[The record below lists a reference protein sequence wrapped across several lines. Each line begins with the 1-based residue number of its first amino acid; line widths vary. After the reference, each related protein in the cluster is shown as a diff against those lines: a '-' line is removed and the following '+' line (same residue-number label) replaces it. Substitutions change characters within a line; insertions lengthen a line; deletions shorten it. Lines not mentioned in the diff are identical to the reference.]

1 MSIHLERPLITEI
14 QVRMDCN
21 GCVQK
26 IRRALQT
33 LQGIYDVYIDFPNQ
47 KVTVVGWVD
56 PDQLMKAIKKAGKR
70 ATLCSHVRDEETARA
85 DPAAASSS
93 DPATVTEE
101 TADANAQAVTEQTA
115 GDQPPPP
122 PEEQPA
128 AEAPAAPA
136 EAPPPENADQPA
148 PADPAPENP
157 TPDPVVIPHDHP
169 IHGFLIRNGLD
180 GYQVAQ
186 EHMMRDADYRYA
198 NEYYARSYNAP
209 EYNDPQRR
217 YNRRYMGGTGEQYY
231 YNNGVP
237 RQNAADGNRFTSIF
251 SDENPNACSIS

>member
-33 LQGIYDVYIDFPNQ
+33 LQGIYDVYIDFPQQ

-56 PDQLMKAIKKAGKR
+56 PDLIMKAIKKAGKR
-70 ATLCSHVRDEETARA
+70 AKLCSHVRDEETADRA

-93 DPATVTEE
+93 DPTTVTEQPADQTTE
-101 TADANAQAVTEQTA
+101 TVTEQNA
-115 GDQPPPP
+115 GDQPPPA
-122 PEEQPA
+122 PENEPA
-128 AEAPAAPA
+128 AEAPAD
-136 EAPPPENADQPA
+136 APPPENADQPA
-148 PADPAPENP
+148 PTDPAPENP
-157 TPDPVVIPHDHP
+157 TPDPVPIPHDHP
-169 IHGFLIRNGLD
+169 IYGFLSRNGLD

-186 EHMMRDADYRYA
+186 EHMREADYHYA
-198 NEYYARSYNAP
+198 NEYYTRPYNVP
-209 EYNDPQRR
+209 EYADTQRR
-217 YNRRYMGGTGEQYY
+217 YNRRYMGGEQYY

-237 RQNAADGNRFTSIF
+237 RQTAADGTRFTSMF
-251 SDENPNACSIS
+251 SDENPNACSIT

>member
-33 LQGIYDVYIDFPNQ
+33 LQGIYDVYIDFPQQ

-56 PDQLMKAIKKAGKR
+56 PDLLMKAIKKAGKR
-70 ATLCSHVRDEETARA
+70 AKLCSHVRDEETAERA

-93 DPATVTEE
+93 APTTVTEQPANPATE
-101 TADANAQAVTEQTA
+101 TVTEQTA

-122 PEEQPA
+122 PAEQPP
-128 AEAPAAPA
+128 AEAAPAAAPA
-136 EAPPPENADQPA
+136 DAPPPENADQPA
-148 PADPAPENP
+148 APAEPAPENP
-157 TPDPVVIPHDHP
+157 TPEPLPVPLDHA
-169 IHGFLIRNGLD
+169 ILIRNGLD

-186 EHMMRDADYRYA
+186 EHLRDADYRYA
-198 NEYYARSYNAP
+198 NEYYPRSYNVP
-209 EYNDPQRR
+209 EYADAQRR
-217 YNRRYMGGTGEQYY
+217 YNRRYMGGEQYY
-231 YNNGVP
+231 YTNGVP
-237 RQNAADGNRFTSIF
+237 VRQNAADGNRFTSLF
-251 SDENPNACSIS
+251 SDENPNACSIT

>member
-33 LQGIYDVYIDFPNQ
+33 LQGIYDVYIDFPQQ

-56 PDQLMKAIKKAGKR
+56 PDLIMKAIKKAGKR
-70 ATLCSHVRDEETARA
+70 AKLCSHVRDEETADRA

-93 DPATVTEE
+93 DPTTVTEQPADQTTE
-101 TADANAQAVTEQTA
+101 TVTEQNA

-122 PEEQPA
+122 PENEPP

-136 EAPPPENADQPA
+136 DAPPPQNADQ
-148 PADPAPENP
+148 PAPENP
-157 TPDPVVIPHDHP
+157 TPDPVPIPHDHP
-169 IHGFLIRNGLD
+169 IYGFLSRNGLD

-186 EHMMRDADYRYA
+186 EHMREADYHYA
-198 NEYYARSYNAP
+198 NEYYTRPYNVP
-209 EYNDPQRR
+209 EYADTQRR
-217 YNRRYMGGTGEQYY
+217 YNRRYMGGEQYY

-237 RQNAADGNRFTSIF
+237 RQTAADGTRFTSMF
-251 SDENPNACSIS
+251 SDENPNACSIT

>member
-33 LQGIYDVYIDFPNQ
+33 LQGIYDVYIDFPQQ

-56 PDQLMKAIKKAGKR
+56 PDLIMKAIKKAGKR
-70 ATLCSHVRDEETARA
+70 AKLCSHVRDEETADRA

-93 DPATVTEE
+93 DPTTVTEQPADQTTE
-101 TADANAQAVTEQTA
+101 TVTEQNA
-115 GDQPPPP
+115 GDQPPPA
-122 PEEQPA
+122 PENEPA

-136 EAPPPENADQPA
+136 DAPPPENADQPA
-148 PADPAPENP
+148 PTDPAAENP
-157 TPDPVVIPHDHP
+157 TPDPVPIPHDHP
-169 IHGFLIRNGLD
+169 IYGFLSRNGLD

-186 EHMMRDADYRYA
+186 EHMREADYHYA
-198 NEYYARSYNAP
+198 NEYYTRPYNVP
-209 EYNDPQRR
+209 EYADTQRR
-217 YNRRYMGGTGEQYY
+217 YNRRYMGGEQYY

-237 RQNAADGNRFTSIF
+237 RQTAADGTRFTSMF
-251 SDENPNACSIS
+251 SDENPNACSIT

>member
-33 LQGIYDVYIDFPNQ
+33 LQGIYDVYIDFPQQ

-56 PDQLMKAIKKAGKR
+56 PDLIMKAIKKAGKR
-70 ATLCSHVRDEETARA
+70 AKLCSHVRDEETADRA

-93 DPATVTEE
+93 DPTTVTEQPADQTTE
-101 TADANAQAVTEQTA
+101 TVTEQNA
-115 GDQPPPP
+115 GDQPPPA
-122 PEEQPA
+122 PENEPA
-128 AEAPAAPA
+128 AEAPAD
-136 EAPPPENADQPA
+136 APPPENADQPA
-148 PADPAPENP
+148 PTDPAPENP
-157 TPDPVVIPHDHP
+157 TPDPVPIPHDHP
-169 IHGFLIRNGLD
+169 IYGFLSRNGLD

-186 EHMMRDADYRYA
+186 EHMREADYHYA
-198 NEYYARSYNAP
+198 NEYYTRPYNVP
-209 EYNDPQRR
+209 EYADTQRR
-217 YNRRYMGGTGEQYY
+217 YNRRYMGGEQYY

-237 RQNAADGNRFTSIF
+237 RQTAADGTRFTSMF
-251 SDENPNACSIS
+251 SDENPNACSIA